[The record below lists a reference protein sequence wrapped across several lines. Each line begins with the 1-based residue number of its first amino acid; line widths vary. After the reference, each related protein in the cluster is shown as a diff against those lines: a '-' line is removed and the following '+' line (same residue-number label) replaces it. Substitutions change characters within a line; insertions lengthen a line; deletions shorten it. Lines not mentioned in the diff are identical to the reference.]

1 MMSKYKQLKGF
12 TILETLISLMLMS
25 IIIGITY
32 SLFNLIE
39 KQLSFFKKDNTQ
51 ILEYNLLNAT
61 MMSDIDA
68 SCAFNI
74 VDNMLV
80 LKNYDNTE
88 EFYSLNREYVL
99 RQKNAEVDT
108 FKVRVIDYDV
118 LKPAVAN
125 SQNTTFQ
132 IRLNVLHD
140 TINAFYFLKKS
151 NSEIINSH
159 YFNED

>member
-1 MMSKYKQLKGF
+1 MMSKSKQLKGF